1 LDLNHSIKVG
11 KLALLSQIVCLLHQL
26 LFLVTSQCKTMLPFV
41 VHRPVVG
48 QVAVNQKIQISQ
60 KLDVLQKKAIT
71 FLKSA

>member
-60 KLDVLQKKAIT
+60 KLDVLQKKQ
-71 FLKSA
+71 